1 MFSGCEDALR
11 PILWLE
17 EQLILRKETIYVY
30 KSIRLKSCKNRQ
42 TLTRS
47 SWIILDYL
55 HEFTCAM
62 DDDMRSAAANFRMI
76 FTKTQVEVA
85 FRSFLR
91 EFDLYVTGATVKL
104 STWILRVDSSIQS
117 SSTCRCRC
125 VFRLFIHHLFFQNGN
140 KWGRSYIYIWYIHI
154 YISYIYIYIYIYIY
168 VDTCTYCRVYN
179 KV

>member
-1 MFSGCEDALR
+1 MTFGWWLNLHVFR
-11 PILWLE
+11 LW
-17 EQLILRKETIYVY
+17 RCPETNFVFGRAVDSSEGNRLYIY

-62 DDDMRSAAANFRMI
+62 DDEMRSAAANFRLI

-91 EFDLYVTGATVKL
+91 EFDLYVTGATVEL

-125 VFRLFIHHLFFQNGN
+125 VLRLFIHHFFQNGN
-140 KWGRSYIYIWYIHI
+140 KWGRSYIYIYMIYI
-154 YISYIYIYIYIYIY
+154 YISYIILYLHIYM
-168 VDTCTYCRVYN
+168 
-179 KV
+179 

>member
-11 PILWLE
+11 PILCLE
-17 EQLILRKETIYVY
+17 EQLILRKETVYIYIY

-62 DDDMRSAAANFRMI
+62 DDEMRSAAANFRLI

-91 EFDLYVTGATVKL
+91 EFDLYVTGATVEL

-125 VFRLFIHHLFFQNGN
+125 VLRLFIHHFFQNGN
-140 KWGRSYIYIWYIHI
+140 KWGRSYIYIYMIYI
-154 YISYIYIYIYIYIY
+154 YISYIILYLHIYICRYMYILSGI
-168 VDTCTYCRVYN
+168 
-179 KV
+179 